1 MGEVIDLIPLIED
14 YIIENIE
21 NKLDLLKKN
30 PSAISRIVKLDKARL
45 DMISK
50 YLTKKE
56 ILLKKG
62 YPRTPAE
69 LPCIAIMLS
78 TEDETEEGLGDMGY
92 SGDDQSFLTVGLPCK
107 YGTVGYE
114 IQLTKPNVQKVHN
127 IRHNDT
133 GMTIEQY
140 DVDYAKSKIIIHDEG
155 FVEEGD
161 IFTIE
166 FSYTSGAQETVRTMF
181 EAEYRIEVWTENGDL
196 TVDLYHLVKWA
207 MLSGRDFLIDEKDIY
222 RQKLSGGDFEP
233 VRSFEPAFVYRRA
246 LTFWCQFSVDPI
258 KDILDDDLH
267 VVTEVHVNQEYYNRE
282 DS

>member
-1 MGEVIDLIPLIED
+1 VGEELIMIPLVED

-21 NKLDLLKKN
+21 ERLKVLRAN
-30 PSAISRIVKLDKARL
+30 PSAISRIIPLGKERL

-50 YLTKKE
+50 YITKKE

-69 LPCIAIMLS
+69 LPCICIMLS
-78 TEDETEEGLGDMGY
+78 TEDETEEGLGDTGF
-92 SGDDQSFLTVGLPCK
+92 SGNDSSFLTVGLPVK
-107 YGTVGYE
+107 YGTLGWEV
-114 IQLTKPNVQKVHN
+114 QLTKPNVTKVHS

-133 GMTIEQY
+133 GMVIDDY
-140 DVDYAKSKIIIHDEG
+140 DVDYAKSKIIIRED
-155 FVEEGD
+155 FVMED
-161 IFTIE
+161 DMVTIE

-181 EAEYRIEVWTENGDL
+181 EAEYRIEIWTENGDL

-207 MLSGRDFLIDEKDIY
+207 MLSGRDFLIDKKDIY

-258 KDILDDDLH
+258 KNILDDDLH